1 MTSWSRTLV
10 AACSYVEISKSVHGN
25 QAREAKMTVHTGFI
39 NFSKAVNT
47 ADDVFS

>member
-1 MTSWSRTLV
+1 MTSWSTTLV
-10 AACSYVEISKSVHGN
+10 VTCSYAEISKFVHGN

-47 ADDVFS
+47 ADGIFS